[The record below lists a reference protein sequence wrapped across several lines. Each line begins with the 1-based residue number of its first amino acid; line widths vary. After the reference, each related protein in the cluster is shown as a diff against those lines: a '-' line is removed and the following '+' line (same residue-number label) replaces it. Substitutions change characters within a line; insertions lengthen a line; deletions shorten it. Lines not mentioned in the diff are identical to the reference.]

1 MMTERGYLKA
11 LMTGE
16 CTLAD
21 NQESCID
28 LRVDIHWYLLGIYEK
43 SFAETEQNFI
53 TSVPPISKIV
63 LELTLETVRSQQ
75 S

>member
-1 MMTERGYLKA
+1 MTERGYLKA

-43 SFAETEQNFI
+43 SFA
-53 TSVPPISKIV
+53 
-63 LELTLETVRSQQ
+63 
-75 S
+75 